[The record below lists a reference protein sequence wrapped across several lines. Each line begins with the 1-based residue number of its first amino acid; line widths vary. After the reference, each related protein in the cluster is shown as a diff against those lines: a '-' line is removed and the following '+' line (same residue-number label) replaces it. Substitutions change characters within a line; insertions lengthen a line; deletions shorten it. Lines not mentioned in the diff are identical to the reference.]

1 MRASPPIW
9 LPDDG
14 TYHARCTFTVLL
26 SPRPSFSGTASEA
39 ALASFEGGF
48 EVSFPSLISRHA
60 NVSGSNHTLR
70 NQQWLTTVAGSPV
83 KNGEMAFDPWFP
95 AVGDCLLREDEARSS
110 RKYRGCRRLVVRRHE
125 IIVRSVIEY
134 GLDSFVGRIRERVF
148 QGSDRQTGVVSVG
161 RNKGTPACYPNVYGY
176 VLVLQDDLGER
187 KTGCELSIVE
197 TGHAE
202 ERLSVSAAGFGASE
216 FLPVRTFDFKDFG
229 TVFHAFQ
236 VYGCEHARLVEKV
249 HVVAYGHMG
258 DRAGPFQAEHAGSHS
273 SDREC
278 HTVEEFAGIRS
289 VVVSLSE
296 SMEGD
301 VQTEDAD
308 ENLFHDGLL
317 LMLKFGEGV

>member
-1 MRASPPIW
+1 MV
-9 LPDDG
+9 DDCRRVPG
-14 TYHARCTFTVLL
+14 
-26 SPRPSFSGTASEA
+26 
-39 ALASFEGGF
+39 
-48 EVSFPSLISRHA
+48 
-60 NVSGSNHTLR
+60 
-70 NQQWLTTVAGSPV
+70 

-289 VVVSLSE
+289 VVVPLSE

-301 VQTEDAD
+301 AQAEDAD
-308 ENLFHDGLL
+308 ENLFHVGLL
-317 LMLKFGEGV
+317 SMLKFGEGYSGCCKYKGVSGRRMLQYAQRVL